1 MARFDLRGRRFPGFT
16 LIELL
21 VVIAIIGIL
30 IALLLPAV
38 QKVRESANRAQ
49 CSNNLKQIGLAF
61 LSHHQVY
68 GHFPCGGSGPD
79 GTPTYANGTSAGNG
93 TPVSGQQQKAGW
105 GFQILPFIEGE
116 NVWKAG
122 PYVAISTPNSVF
134 FCPSRRLPMTANH
147 GPYAPGN
154 QNVPNAGKPFTTA
167 LCDYAASNGE
177 GTGVVRVSSQD
188 PIHLRDIH
196 DGASNTLVV
205 SEKQMYLPDLG
216 LWQPDDNEG
225 YTAGWDHDT
234 IRHTDAAKTGQ
245 YPPAPDWRS
254 KLSDT
259 ANLAGA
265 FGSSHP
271 AGFQAVFAD
280 GSVHQLP
287 FSINLTVFMN
297 LGNISDGQAI
307 DSSGW

>member
-1 MARFDLRGRRFPGFT
+1 MTRVNLRGRYSPGFT

-30 IALLLPAV
+30 VALLLPAV
-38 QKVRESANRAQ
+38 QKVREAANRAK
-49 CSNNLKQIGLAF
+49 CSNNLKQFGLAF
-61 LSHHQVY
+61 LNHHEIY
-68 GHFPCGGSGPD
+68 GYFPCGGSGPG
-79 GTPTYANGTSAGNG
+79 GTPTYLSGTSG
-93 TPVSGQQQKAGW
+93 TAAIGQQQQAGW

-122 PYVAISTPNSVF
+122 AYVAISTPNPMF
-134 FCPSRRLPMTANH
+134 FCPSRRAPMTANH
-147 GPYAPGN
+147 GPYPPGN
-154 QNVPNAGKPFTTA
+154 QNVPNAGRPFTNA

-177 GTGVVRVSSQD
+177 GTGVVRHNSED
-188 PIHLRDIH
+188 PVRIADIL
-196 DGASNTLVV
+196 DGTSNTLMV

-216 LWQPDDNEG
+216 IWQPDDNEG

-234 IRHTDAAKTGQ
+234 IRHTEAARTGMF
-245 YPPAPDWRS
+245 PPAPDWKS
-254 KLSDT
+254 KLSDISN
-259 ANLAGA
+259 NLTGA

-287 FSINLTVFMN
+287 FTINLTVFMY
-297 LGNISDGQAI
+297 LGNIADGQVI
-307 DSSGW
+307 NSSDW